1 MPCPACRP
9 DSTGERN
16 TCLSPR
22 LPPTSPSRPPGWKE
36 TAGGSSL
43 PGCGR
48 LLFGCARA
56 RGWAARGRFPHAPT
70 PAGDRRG
77 PECAALSA
85 CRAASPPPARPAV
98 HKYSRG
104 PEGAENAF
112 PTRLL
117 AVVHLSTRGTLRGE
131 AWTPVSTALPNPR
144 PAQPEGTSVGL
155 GGRAWARQADTD
167 PKWRLGEGAPLNP
180 GLREGVLEAFQQ
192 SSER

>member
-1 MPCPACRP
+1 M
-9 DSTGERN
+9 
-16 TCLSPR
+16 PR
-22 LPPTSPSRPPGWKE
+22 LPPRQYRRAQHLPLSQAPSHFSVPPARVEGNSWGLFASRLRSPP
-36 TAGGSSL
+36 L
-43 PGCGR
+43 R
-48 LLFGCARA
+48 LRTG

-85 CRAASPPPARPAV
+85 CRAASPPPAWPAV